1 MKSYTTVVKINIQYI
16 NLLLR
21 ISKKKKPRDVRNSKL
36 YESKEERYQNDVF
49 LFNIE
54 LQVEGNTGSS
64 AGLSARTV
72 WFGTNEINGN
82 GELDLP
88 DQVSQ
93 EQESASGH
101 AHNEWRGR
109 NRGKIGGDLR
119 GEFGDSFWDL
129 ELGP

>member
-1 MKSYTTVVKINIQYI
+1 LGVRRNIRSEMKSYTTVVKINIQYI

-72 WFGTNEINGN
+72 
-82 GELDLP
+82 
-88 DQVSQ
+88 
-93 EQESASGH
+93 
-101 AHNEWRGR
+101 
-109 NRGKIGGDLR
+109 
-119 GEFGDSFWDL
+119 
-129 ELGP
+129 